1 MAITKLMNMKASKTG
16 KIDVHLKNS
25 IAYILNP
32 KKLGDANLAGGI
44 NCLPELAYEQMK
56 STKEL
61 FGKTGGRQGYHY
73 VLSLKPGEG
82 DPQIMYDI
90 AMRFAEELF
99 QNEYEV
105 VVAVHT
111 DRDHIHAHLVFN
123 SVNMIDGHKYQ
134 YHNGDWQKMIQPIT
148 NRLCQEYGLH
158 ITPAEYVK
166 EPQNVARPQWEKEQK
181 YSQLIKDD
189 VLYCAFRAESM
200 KHFLFLFGKL
210 GYEVKDGVHIA
221 VKAPGM
227 KRFRRIDTLSD
238 DYTRDNLE
246 SIIKYSDSQFSGRK
260 NVIPSYVFV
269 KRAKLTPLQ
278 KKYYARLYRRQLIVK
293 QPFKYHSAY
302 LQEEIQK
309 MHKLQEEYLLL
320 VKYDVNE
327 LSDVSVAIDL
337 LEHKE
342 QDISNKQKQLY
353 AERDSEKS
361 RCKTPEDFMR
371 FKASADGYHEQ
382 LEVLK
387 TDKKNA
393 KSDRKILDRIFWKEI
408 SDKEEKIEAAL
419 ENTIPVGDMDEADIG
434 TIKDV
439 EVPENPYRDKQIE
452 EWSESRMNKLESVI
466 DQIVIPEVTKV
477 VEEYEEAVDTV
488 TVDAVMTD
496 AEIIDGA
503 VTETVAETL
512 DDNNE
517 IYEDVCIPDLPIT
530 KSEYDKLSMDEK
542 VKCFQFGDVSVDQA
556 RDMVSKYLNSIGYS
570 SYFSEV
576 YEESNRVSEI
586 YEKQK
591 QQTFVTREVQKAS
604 AVMTMIGMS
613 KQQFAVADASMK
625 AKLFDLASVDYKTGL
640 QIYKGFLEKIGNQK
654 DVMEVYEEFDK
665 VYEASVNE
673 QTQDKEKTRGGR

>member
-1 MAITKLMNMKASKTG
+1 MAITKLMNMKASKNG

-25 IAYILNP
+25 IAYILNS

-61 FGKTGGRQGYHY
+61 FGKIGGRQGYHY

-99 QNEYEV
+99 HDEYEV
-105 VVAVHT
+105 VVTVHT
-111 DRDHIHAHLVFN
+111 DRDHIHSHLVFN
-123 SVNMIDGHKYQ
+123 SVNLVNGYKYQ

-166 EPQNVARPQWEKEQK
+166 EPQNVARPQWEKEQQ
-181 YSQLIKDD
+181 YNHLIIDD

-200 KHFLFLFGKL
+200 KHFLFLLGKL
-210 GYEVKDGVHIA
+210 GYEVKDGAHIA

-246 SIIKYSDSQFSGRK
+246 SLIKYSDSQFSSRK

-269 KRAKLTPLQ
+269 RRAKLTPLQ
-278 KKYYARLYRRQLIVK
+278 KKYYAKLYRRQLIVK

-302 LQEEIQK
+302 LQEEIRK

-320 VKYDVNE
+320 VKYDVKE

-337 LEHKE
+337 LQQKE
-342 QDISNKQKQLY
+342 RDISQKQKLLY

-361 RCKTPEDFMR
+361 RCKTPDDFMR
-371 FKASADGYHEQ
+371 FKDSAEEYHDK
-382 LEVLK
+382 LEILK
-387 TDKKNA
+387 TAKKNA
-393 KSDRKILDRIFWKEI
+393 KLDRKILDRIFWKEI
-408 SDKEEKIEAAL
+408 LDKEEKIEAELASR
-419 ENTIPVGDMDEADIG
+419 IPVGNMDDTDIG
-434 TIKDV
+434 RIKEV
-439 EVPENPYRDKQIE
+439 EVPENPYKITEIQDRTEIRKNEVDSVTDEAIKTEVAEIV
-452 EWSESRMNKLESVI
+452 ESV
-466 DQIVIPEVTKV
+466 EKFEKT
-477 VEEYEEAVDTV
+477 VDTV
-488 TVDAVMTD
+488 TIDALSEDDPV
-496 AEIIDGA
+496 AEIVEEVLNSKDVIDEDTNILELP
-503 VTETVAETL
+503 VT
-512 DDNNE
+512 
-517 IYEDVCIPDLPIT
+517 
-530 KSEYDKLSMDEK
+530 KREYDKLSMDEK
-542 VKCFQFGDVSVDQA
+542 IECFQFGDISVDQA
-556 RDMVSKYLNSIGYS
+556 RDIVSNYLNSIGYS

-576 YEESNRVSEI
+576 YDESNRVSEV
-586 YEKQK
+586 YGK
-591 QQTFVTREVQKAS
+591 QQQQMFVTREVQNAT
-604 AVMTMIGMS
+604 AVLTMTGMT
-613 KQQFAVADASMK
+613 KQQFSVADASMK

-640 QIYKGFLEKIGNQK
+640 QIYKGFLEKIGVQK

-665 VYEASVNE
+665 VYETSVKE
-673 QTQDKEKTRGGR
+673 KAQDKEKTRGGR

>member
-1 MAITKLMNMKASKTG
+1 MNMKASKNG

-25 IAYILNP
+25 IAYILNS
-32 KKLGDANLAGGI
+32 KKLGVANLAGGI

-61 FGKTGGRQGYHY
+61 FGKIGGRQGYHY

-123 SVNMIDGHKYQ
+123 SVNLLNGYKYQ

-158 ITPAEYVK
+158 ITPAEYVR
-166 EPQNVARPQWEKEQK
+166 EPQNVARPQWEKEQQ
-181 YSQLIKDD
+181 YNQLIKDD

-200 KHFLFLFGKL
+200 KHFLFLLGKL
-210 GYEVKDGVHIA
+210 GYEVKDGAHIA

-246 SIIKYSDSQFSGRK
+246 SLIKYSDSLFSSRK

-269 KRAKLTPLQ
+269 RRAKLTPLQ
-278 KKYYARLYRRQLIVK
+278 KKYYAKLYRRQLIVK

-302 LQEEIQK
+302 LQEEIRK

-320 VKYDVNE
+320 VKYDVKG

-337 LEHKE
+337 LQQKE
-342 QDISNKQKQLY
+342 RDISGKQKQLY
-353 AERDSEKS
+353 AERDFEKS
-361 RCKTPEDFMR
+361 RCKTPDDFMR
-371 FKASADGYHEQ
+371 FKDSAEEYHDK
-382 LEVLK
+382 LEILK
-387 TDKKNA
+387 TAKKNA
-393 KSDRKILDRIFWKEI
+393 KLDRKILDRIFWKEI
-408 SDKEEKIEAAL
+408 LDKEEKIEAELASR
-419 ENTIPVGDMDEADIG
+419 IPVGNMDDTDIG
-434 TIKDV
+434 RIKEV
-439 EVPENPYRDKQIE
+439 EVPENPYKITEIQDRTEIRKNEVDSVTDEAIKTEVAEIV
-452 EWSESRMNKLESVI
+452 ESV
-466 DQIVIPEVTKV
+466 EKFEKT
-477 VEEYEEAVDTV
+477 VDTV
-488 TVDAVMTD
+488 TIDALSEDDPV
-496 AEIIDGA
+496 AEIVEEVLNSKDVIDEDTNILELP
-503 VTETVAETL
+503 VT
-512 DDNNE
+512 
-517 IYEDVCIPDLPIT
+517 
-530 KSEYDKLSMDEK
+530 KREYDKLSMDEK
-542 VKCFQFGDVSVDQA
+542 IECFQFGDISVDQA
-556 RDMVSKYLNSIGYS
+556 RDIVSNYLNSIGYS

-576 YEESNRVSEI
+576 YDESNRVSEV
-586 YEKQK
+586 YGK
-591 QQTFVTREVQKAS
+591 QQQQMFVTREVQNAT
-604 AVMTMIGMS
+604 AVLTMTGMT
-613 KQQFAVADASMK
+613 KQQFSVADASMK

-640 QIYKGFLEKIGNQK
+640 QIYKGFLEKIGVQK

-665 VYEASVNE
+665 VYETSVKE
-673 QTQDKEKTRGGR
+673 KAQDKEKTRGGR

>member
-1 MAITKLMNMKASKTG
+1 MAITKLMNMKASKNG

-25 IAYILNP
+25 IAYILNS

-61 FGKTGGRQGYHY
+61 FGKIGGRQGYHY

-99 QNEYEV
+99 HDEYEV

-111 DRDHIHAHLVFN
+111 DRDHIHSHLVFN
-123 SVNMIDGHKYQ
+123 SVNLVNGYKYQ

-166 EPQNVARPQWEKEQK
+166 EPQNVARPQWEKEQQ
-181 YSQLIKDD
+181 YNQLIKDD

-200 KHFLFLFGKL
+200 KHFLFLLGKL

-246 SIIKYSDSQFSGRK
+246 SLIKYSDSQLSSRK

-269 KRAKLTPLQ
+269 RRAKLTPLQ
-278 KKYYARLYRRQLIVK
+278 KKYYAKLYRRQLIVK

-302 LQEEIQK
+302 LQEEIRK

-320 VKYDVNE
+320 VKYDVKE

-337 LEHKE
+337 LQQKE
-342 QDISNKQKQLY
+342 RDISQKQKLLY
-353 AERDSEKS
+353 AERDSEKN
-361 RCKTPEDFMR
+361 RCKTADDFMR
-371 FKASADGYHEQ
+371 FKDSADGYHEQ
-382 LEVLK
+382 LEILK

-393 KSDRKILDRIFWKEI
+393 KSDRTILDRIFWKEI
-408 SDKEEKIEAAL
+408 SDKEEKIEAVL
-419 ENTIPVGDMDEADIG
+419 ESTIPVGNMDDVDIG
-434 TIKDV
+434 SIKDV
-439 EVPENPYRDKQIE
+439 EVPENPYRDRKIE
-452 EWSESRMNKLESVI
+452 NWSENRMDKSESVT
-466 DQIVIPEVTKV
+466 DQIVIPEVTKT
-477 VEEYEEAVDTV
+477 VELAEGYEEAVDTV
-488 TVDAVMTD
+488 ITD
-496 AEIIDGA
+496 AEIGDGA
-503 VTETVAETL
+503 VTEIVAETL
-512 DDNNE
+512 DGNKE
-517 IYEDVCIPDLPIT
+517 IYENVSIPDLPIT

>member
-1 MAITKLMNMKASKTG
+1 MAITKLMNMKVSKNG

-56 STKEL
+56 STKVL
-61 FGKTGGRQGYHY
+61 FGKIGGRQGYHY

-99 QNEYEV
+99 HNEYEV

-123 SVNMIDGHKYQ
+123 SVNLINGYKYQ

-166 EPQNVARPQWEKEQK
+166 EPQNVARPQWEKEQQ
-181 YSQLIKDD
+181 YNQLIKDD

-200 KHFLFLFGKL
+200 KHFLFLLGKL
-210 GYEVKDGVHIA
+210 GYEVKDGAHIA

-246 SIIKYSDSQFSGRK
+246 SLIKYSDSQFSSRK

-269 KRAKLTPLQ
+269 RRAKLTPLQ
-278 KKYYARLYRRQLIVK
+278 KKYYAKLYRRQLIVK

-302 LQEEIQK
+302 LQEEIRK

-320 VKYDVNE
+320 VKYDVKE
-327 LSDVSVAIDL
+327 LSDVSVAIEL
-337 LEHKE
+337 LQQKE
-342 QDISNKQKQLY
+342 QDISQKQKLLY
-353 AERDSEKS
+353 AKRDSEKS
-361 RCKTPEDFMR
+361 RCKTAEDFMR
-371 FKASADGYHEQ
+371 FEASADGYHEQ
-382 LEVLK
+382 LEILK
-387 TDKKNA
+387 TDKKNV

-419 ENTIPVGDMDEADIG
+419 ESTIPVGDMDDVDIG
-434 TIKDV
+434 RIKDI
-439 EVPENPYRDKQIE
+439 EVPENPYRITEIQDRTEIKRNEVDSVTDEVIKTE
-452 EWSESRMNKLESVI
+452 VTEMVESVKEFEKTVNT
-466 DQIVIPEVTKV
+466 VI
-477 VEEYEEAVDTV
+477 
-488 TVDAVMTD
+488 VDAVTED
-496 AEIIDGA
+496 SLVAEIVEEAPNRKDVMDKDTNILELP
-503 VTETVAETL
+503 VT
-512 DDNNE
+512 
-517 IYEDVCIPDLPIT
+517 
-530 KSEYDKLSMDEK
+530 KREYDKLSMDEK
-542 VKCFQFGDVSVDQA
+542 IERFQFGDISVDQA
-556 RDMVSKYLNSIGYS
+556 RDIVSKYLNSIGYS
-570 SYFSEV
+570 NYFSEV
-576 YEESNRVSEI
+576 YEESNRVSET
-586 YEKQK
+586 YGKQRE
-591 QQTFVTREVQKAS
+591 QIFVTCEVQKSS
-604 AVMTMIGMS
+604 AVLTMIGMT
-613 KQQFAVADASMK
+613 KQQFAVADASIK
-625 AKLFDLASVDYKTGL
+625 AKLFDLESVDYKTGL
-640 QIYKGFLEKIGNQK
+640 QVYKGFLEKIGIQK

-673 QTQDKEKTRGGR
+673 QTQDKEKTRGSR

>member
-16 KIDVHLKNS
+16 KIDAHLKNA

-61 FGKTGGRQGYHY
+61 FGKMGGRQGYHY

-82 DPQIMYDI
+82 DPRIMYDI

-123 SVNMIDGHKYQ
+123 SVNMMDGHKYQ

-148 NRLCQEYGLH
+148 NKLCQEYGLH

-166 EPQNVARPQWEKEQK
+166 EPQNVARPQWEKEQE
-181 YSQLIKDD
+181 YNQLIKDD

-200 KHFLFLFGKL
+200 KHFLFLLGKL

-246 SIIKYSDSQFSGRK
+246 SLIKYSDSQLSSRK
-260 NVIPSYVFV
+260 NVITSYVFV
-269 KRAKLTPLQ
+269 RRAKLTPLQ
-278 KKYYARLYRRQLIVK
+278 KKYYAKLYRRQLIVK

-302 LQEEIQK
+302 LQEEIRK

-320 VKYDVNE
+320 VKYDVKE
-327 LSDVSVAIDL
+327 LSDVSVAIEL
-337 LEHKE
+337 LQQKE
-342 QDISNKQKQLY
+342 QDISGKQKQLY

-371 FKASADGYHEQ
+371 FKGSSEGYYGK
-382 LEVLK
+382 LEILK
-387 TDKKNA
+387 IAKKNA

-408 SDKEEKIEAAL
+408 LDKEEKIEAELAGK
-419 ENTIPVGDMDEADIG
+419 IPVGNMDDADIG
-434 TIKDV
+434 RITDV
-439 EVPENPYRDKQIE
+439 EVPENPYGIMEIQDWAETRIE
-452 EWSESRMNKLESVI
+452 SEENVSDETINTEVIESV
-466 DQIVIPEVTKV
+466 ES
-477 VEEYEEAVDTV
+477 VEEFEKSI
-488 TVDAVMTD
+488 DAVTID
-496 AEIIDGA
+496 A
-503 VTETVAETL
+503 
-512 DDNNE
+512 
-517 IYEDVCIPDLPIT
+517 
-530 KSEYDKLSMDEK
+530 
-542 VKCFQFGDVSVDQA
+542 VSVDSPVAEIVEEALNGKDAIDEDTNILELPETKREYGKLSIDEKIERFRFCDVSEEQA
-556 RDMVSKYLNSIGYS
+556 RDIVTKYLNSIGYS
-570 SYFSEV
+570 GYFSEV
-576 YEESNRVSEI
+576 YEESNRVSEA
-586 YEKQK
+586 YGKQR
-591 QQTFVTREVQKAS
+591 QQIFVTREVQTALVVLTK
-604 AVMTMIGMS
+604 IGMT
-613 KQQFAVADASMK
+613 KQQFSVADASMK
-625 AKLFDLASVDYKTGL
+625 AKLFDLAGVDYKTGI
-640 QIYKGFLEKIGNQK
+640 QIYKEFLEKIGVQK

-665 VYEASVNE
+665 VYEASVNGR
-673 QTQDKEKTRGGR
+673 TQDKEKTRGSR

>member
-61 FGKTGGRQGYHY
+61 FGKMGGRQGYHY

-82 DPQIMYDI
+82 NPEIMYDI
-90 AMRFAEELF
+90 AMRFAGELF

-123 SVNMIDGHKYQ
+123 SVNMMDGHKYQ

-166 EPQNVARPQWEKEQK
+166 EPQNVARPQWEKEQE
-181 YSQLIKDD
+181 YNQLIKDD

-200 KHFLFLFGKL
+200 KHFLFLLGKL

-238 DYTRDNLE
+238 DYTRVNLE
-246 SIIKYSDSQFSGRK
+246 ALIKYSDSQLSSRK
-260 NVIPSYVFV
+260 KVIPSYVFV
-269 KRAKLTPLQ
+269 RRAKLTPLQ

-302 LQEEIQK
+302 LQEEIRK

-320 VKYDVNE
+320 VKYDVKE
-327 LSDVSVAIDL
+327 LSDVSVTIDL

-353 AERDSEKS
+353 AERDSKK
-361 RCKTPEDFMR
+361 RLCKTAEDFMR
-371 FKASADGYHEQ
+371 YEAGAVGYHEK

-387 TDKKNA
+387 TGKKNA
-393 KSDRKILDRIFWKEI
+393 KSERKILDRIFWKEI

-419 ENTIPVGDMDEADIG
+419 ENTIPVGDMDDADIG

-452 EWSESRMNKLESVI
+452 NWSKNRMDKPESVT
-466 DQIVIPEVTKV
+466 DQIVIQEVTEAEEP
-477 VEEYEEAVDTV
+477 VEKYEEAVDTV
-488 TVDAVMTD
+488 ITD
-496 AEIIDGA
+496 AEIGDGA
-503 VTETVAETL
+503 VTEIVAETL
-512 DDNNE
+512 DGNKE
-517 IYEDVCIPDLPIT
+517 IYENVSIPDLPIT

-542 VKCFQFGDVSVDQA
+542 VKCFQFGDVSVDQV

-576 YEESNRVSEI
+576 YEESNRVSES

-604 AVMTMIGMS
+604 AVMTMIGMT
-613 KQQFAVADASMK
+613 KQQFMDVDASMK

-640 QIYKGFLEKIGNQK
+640 QIYKGFIEKIGVQK

-665 VYEASVNE
+665 VYEASVKGE
-673 QTQDKEKTRGGR
+673 IPDKEKTRGGR

>member
-1 MAITKLMNMKASKTG
+1 MAITKLMNMKASKNG

-25 IAYILNP
+25 IAYILNS

-73 VLSLKPGEG
+73 VISLKPGEG
-82 DPQIMYDI
+82 NPQIMYDI

-99 QNEYEV
+99 HDEYEV

-111 DRDHIHAHLVFN
+111 DRDHIHSHLVFN
-123 SVNMIDGHKYQ
+123 SVNLVNGYKYQ

-166 EPQNVARPQWEKEQK
+166 EPQNVARPQWEKEQQ
-181 YSQLIKDD
+181 YNQLIKDD

-200 KHFLFLFGKL
+200 KHFLFLLGKL

-227 KRFRRIDTLSD
+227 KMFRRIDTLSD

-246 SIIKYSDSQFSGRK
+246 SLIKYSDSQFSSRK

-269 KRAKLTPLQ
+269 RRAKLTPLQ
-278 KKYYARLYRRQLIVK
+278 KKYYAKLYRRQLIVK

-302 LQEEIQK
+302 LQEEIRK
-309 MHKLQEEYLLL
+309 MHKLQDEYLLL
-320 VKYDVNE
+320 VKYDVKE
-327 LSDVSVAIDL
+327 LSDVSVAIEL
-337 LEHKE
+337 LQQKE
-342 QDISNKQKQLY
+342 QDISQKQKLLY

-361 RCKTPEDFMR
+361 RCKTAEDFMR
-371 FKASADGYHEQ
+371 FEASAEKYHDK
-382 LEVLK
+382 LEILK
-387 TDKKNA
+387 TAKKNT
-393 KSDRKILDRIFWKEI
+393 KSDRKILNRIFWKEI
-408 SDKEEKIEAAL
+408 IDKEEKIEAELASK
-419 ENTIPVGDMDEADIG
+419 IPVGNMDDVDIG
-434 TIKDV
+434 RIKDV
-439 EVPENPYRDKQIE
+439 EVPENPYRITEIE
-452 EWSESRMNKLESVI
+452 DWAETRIECEENVSDETIRTEAVETVESV
-466 DQIVIPEVTKV
+466 
-477 VEEYEEAVDTV
+477 EEFEKTVDTV
-488 TVDAVMTD
+488 TIVAVSVDGPV
-496 AEIIDGA
+496 AEIVEEAPNGKDIMGEDTNILELP
-503 VTETVAETL
+503 VT
-512 DDNNE
+512 
-517 IYEDVCIPDLPIT
+517 
-530 KSEYDKLSMDEK
+530 KREYDKLSMDEK
-542 VKCFQFGDVSVDQA
+542 IERFQFGDIPVDGA

-576 YEESNRVSEI
+576 YEESNRVSES
-586 YEKQK
+586 YGKQR
-591 QQTFVTREVQKAS
+591 QQIFVTREVQNAT
-604 AVMTMIGMS
+604 AVLTMTGMT
-613 KQQFAVADASMK
+613 KQQFSVADASIK

-640 QIYKGFLEKIGNQK
+640 QIYKGFLEKIGVQK

-665 VYEASVNE
+665 VYETSVKE
-673 QTQDKEKTRGGR
+673 KAQDKGKTRGGR

>member
-1 MAITKLMNMKASKTG
+1 MAITKLMNMKASKNG

-25 IAYILNP
+25 IAYILNS

-61 FGKTGGRQGYHY
+61 FGKIGGRQGYHY

-99 QNEYEV
+99 HDEYEV

-111 DRDHIHAHLVFN
+111 DRDHIHSHLVFN
-123 SVNMIDGHKYQ
+123 SVNLVNGYKYQ

-166 EPQNVARPQWEKEQK
+166 EPQNVARPQWEKEQQ
-181 YSQLIKDD
+181 YNQLIKDD

-200 KHFLFLFGKL
+200 KHFLFLLGKL

-227 KRFRRIDTLSD
+227 KMFRRIDTLSD

-246 SIIKYSDSQFSGRK
+246 SLIKYSDSQFSSRK

-269 KRAKLTPLQ
+269 RRAKLTPLQ
-278 KKYYARLYRRQLIVK
+278 KKYYAKLYRRQLIVK

-302 LQEEIQK
+302 LQEEIRK
-309 MHKLQEEYLLL
+309 MHKLQDEYLLL
-320 VKYDVNE
+320 VKYDVKE
-327 LSDVSVAIDL
+327 LSDVSVAIEL
-337 LEHKE
+337 LQQKE
-342 QDISNKQKQLY
+342 QDISQKQKLLY

-361 RCKTPEDFMR
+361 RCKTAEDFMR
-371 FKASADGYHEQ
+371 FEASAEKYHDK
-382 LEVLK
+382 LEILK
-387 TDKKNA
+387 TAKKNT
-393 KSDRKILDRIFWKEI
+393 KSDRKILNRIFWKEI
-408 SDKEEKIEAAL
+408 IDKEEKIEAELASK
-419 ENTIPVGDMDEADIG
+419 IPVGNMDDVDIG
-434 TIKDV
+434 RIKDV
-439 EVPENPYRDKQIE
+439 EVPENPYRITEIE
-452 EWSESRMNKLESVI
+452 DWAETRIECEENVSDETIRTEAVETVESV
-466 DQIVIPEVTKV
+466 
-477 VEEYEEAVDTV
+477 EEFEKTVDTV
-488 TVDAVMTD
+488 TIVAVSVDGPV
-496 AEIIDGA
+496 AEIVEEAPNGKDIMGEDTNILELP
-503 VTETVAETL
+503 VT
-512 DDNNE
+512 
-517 IYEDVCIPDLPIT
+517 
-530 KSEYDKLSMDEK
+530 KREYDKLSMDEK
-542 VKCFQFGDVSVDQA
+542 IERFQFGDIPVDGA

-576 YEESNRVSEI
+576 YEESNRVSES
-586 YEKQK
+586 YGKQR
-591 QQTFVTREVQKAS
+591 QQIFVTREVQNAT
-604 AVMTMIGMS
+604 AVLTMTGMT
-613 KQQFAVADASMK
+613 KQQFSVADASIK

-640 QIYKGFLEKIGNQK
+640 QIYKGFLEKIGVQK

-665 VYEASVNE
+665 VYETSVKE
-673 QTQDKEKTRGGR
+673 KAQDKGKTRGGR

>member
-1 MAITKLMNMKASKTG
+1 MAITKLMNMKASKNG

-25 IAYILNP
+25 IAYILNS

-61 FGKTGGRQGYHY
+61 FGKIGGRQGYHY

-99 QNEYEV
+99 HDEYEV

-111 DRDHIHAHLVFN
+111 DRDHIHSHLVFN
-123 SVNMIDGHKYQ
+123 SVNLVNGYKYQ

-166 EPQNVARPQWEKEQK
+166 EPQNVARPQWEKEQQ
-181 YSQLIKDD
+181 YNQLIKDD

-200 KHFLFLFGKL
+200 KHFLFLLGKL

-227 KRFRRIDTLSD
+227 KMFRRIDTLSD

-246 SIIKYSDSQFSGRK
+246 SLIKYSDSQFSSRK

-269 KRAKLTPLQ
+269 RRAKLTPLQ
-278 KKYYARLYRRQLIVK
+278 KKYYAKLYRRQLIVK

-302 LQEEIQK
+302 LQEEIRK
-309 MHKLQEEYLLL
+309 MHKLQDEYLLL
-320 VKYDVNE
+320 VKYDVKE
-327 LSDVSVAIDL
+327 LSDVSVAIEL
-337 LEHKE
+337 LQQKE
-342 QDISNKQKQLY
+342 QDISQKQKLLY

-361 RCKTPEDFMR
+361 RCKTAEDFMK
-371 FKASADGYHEQ
+371 FEASAEKYHDK
-382 LEVLK
+382 LEILK
-387 TDKKNA
+387 TAKKNT
-393 KSDRKILDRIFWKEI
+393 KSDRKILNRIFWKEI
-408 SDKEEKIEAAL
+408 IDKEEKIEAELASK
-419 ENTIPVGDMDEADIG
+419 IPVGNMDDVDIG
-434 TIKDV
+434 RIKDV
-439 EVPENPYRDKQIE
+439 EVPENPYRITEIE
-452 EWSESRMNKLESVI
+452 DWAETRIECEENVSDETIRTEAVETVESV
-466 DQIVIPEVTKV
+466 
-477 VEEYEEAVDTV
+477 EEFEKTVDTV
-488 TVDAVMTD
+488 TIVAVSVDGPV
-496 AEIIDGA
+496 AEIVEEAPNGKDIMGEDTNILELP
-503 VTETVAETL
+503 VT
-512 DDNNE
+512 
-517 IYEDVCIPDLPIT
+517 
-530 KSEYDKLSMDEK
+530 KREYDKLSMDEK
-542 VKCFQFGDVSVDQA
+542 IERFQFGDIPVDGA

-576 YEESNRVSEI
+576 YEESNRVSES
-586 YEKQK
+586 YGKQR
-591 QQTFVTREVQKAS
+591 QQIFVTREVQNAT
-604 AVMTMIGMS
+604 AVLTMTGMT
-613 KQQFAVADASMK
+613 KQQFSVADASIK

-640 QIYKGFLEKIGNQK
+640 QIYKGFLEKIGVQK

-665 VYEASVNE
+665 VYETSVKE
-673 QTQDKEKTRGGR
+673 KAQDKGKTRGGR